1 MTKKG
6 LIFSMNIKPSEQDGF
21 LVINRYRFIPE
32 FGIAHKTII
41 ELEIYPNKICVV
53 SFYSNKRGKGKDK
66 YKVRLNYG
74 PGHIKS
80 ILKST
85 LTAFFSLGKHE
96 YAFVFSASNDLEGD
110 KEYNDRYSAYQ
121 LFLEGNY
128 LDFNDCYRIGS
139 ISLNTHMIYHKN
151 YEFKDE
157 ADLFYRDFEIKI
169 ENENEESSDSK

>member
-1 MTKKG
+1 
-6 LIFSMNIKPSEQDGF
+6 MNIKPSITDGF
-21 LVINRYRFIPE
+21 LVIKRYRFIPE

-53 SFYSNKRGKGKDK
+53 SFYSYKKGEGKDK

-74 PGHIKS
+74 PGHIKG

-96 YAFVFSASNDLEGD
+96 YAFVFSASNDLNDD
-110 KEYNDRYSAYQ
+110 KEYNARYSAYQ
-121 LFLEGNY
+121 LFLETNY

-139 ISLNTHMIYHKN
+139 IRLNTHIIYHKD

-157 ADLFYRDFEIKI
+157 AILFYKDFEIKI